1 MIAVKEP
8 SVLALNWDE
17 WLAMSMSPK
26 KSDSSRSLT
35 PEHKAALAEG
45 RKHGN
50 AVRAYLDA
58 LDANKPK
65 RGRKRTTESIQK
77 RLGAIDAEIGS
88 ANRLRQLQLTQERY
102 DLEAELGNVGE
113 TVDLSALEKDFIESA
128 APYAASKGISY
139 AAFRAVGVS
148 PEILKAAGVSR
159 GRG

>member
-1 MIAVKEP
+1 
-8 SVLALNWDE
+8 
-17 WLAMSMSPK
+17 MSPR
-26 KSDSSRSLT
+26 KSSSSRSLS

-77 RLGAIDAEIGS
+77 RLATIDAEIGD

-102 DLEAELGNVGE
+102 DLEAELGHVDE
-113 TVDLSALEKDFIESA
+113 TVDLSALEKAFIASA
-128 APYAASKGISY
+128 APYAANKGISY
-139 AAFRAVGVS
+139 AAFRAVGV
-148 PEILKAAGVSR
+148 PAEVLKSAGISR